1 MTEELF
7 DYVQNH
13 TSPEPLPLSRLTR
26 ETHLTQVYPQMLSGH
41 IQGTLLR
48 MICQMIKPDRV
59 LEIGT
64 FTGYSAIAMGLG
76 MNSQES
82 TSPPAPGSES
92 TSPPAPG
99 SENTSPPAPGSEST
113 SPPAP
118 LLEERGEG
126 AHIIDC
132 QNNGGVLHTIEVNP
146 EFEDGIRRH
155 IREAGLEDRIVL
167 HIGEA
172 MTVIPTL
179 GEVWDLVFID
189 ADKPNYLNYYNLILP
204 QVRCG
209 GFIIADNVLWDGK
222 VVGDPATMDKDTRG
236 IVAFNEF
243 VHQDNRVEN
252 LLLPVR
258 DGLMIMRKNG
268 DTKQY

>member
-13 TSPEPLPLSRLTR
+13 TSPEPLPLSRLNR
-26 ETHLTQVYPQMLSGH
+26 ETHLTQVYPQMLTGH

-76 MNSQES
+76 MNSKES
-82 TSPPAPGSES
+82 TSPPA
-92 TSPPAPG
+92 T
-99 SENTSPPAPGSEST
+99 GSEST

-118 LLEERGEG
+118 LLKERGEG
-126 AHIIDC
+126 APLVVGQDDRRI
-132 QNNGGVLHTIEVNP
+132 LHTIEVNP

-167 HIGEA
+167 HVGEA
-172 MTVIPTL
+172 LTVIPAL
-179 GEVWDLVFID
+179 NEVWDLVFID

-204 QVRCG
+204 KVRTG

-258 DGLMIMRKNG
+258 DGLMIMRKI
-268 DTKQY
+268 